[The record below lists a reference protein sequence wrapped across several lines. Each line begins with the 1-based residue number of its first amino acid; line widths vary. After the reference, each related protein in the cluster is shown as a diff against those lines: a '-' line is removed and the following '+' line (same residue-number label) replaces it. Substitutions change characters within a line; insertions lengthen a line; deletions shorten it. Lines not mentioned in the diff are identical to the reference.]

1 MKTDLMPYD
10 EILALWYK
18 ANKQAIFVTK
28 GFLVCITLFLIGVA
42 LSLFGYRTFPIATN
56 IYTILGAWLIA
67 GVWIYSLHKY
77 IEISKIESERY
88 QEIENAITPE
98 LEQIARAWY
107 GKDWHKAL
115 RECIEAHFPG
125 DCPLCGA
132 E

>member
-10 EILALWYK
+10 EILDLWYK
-18 ANKQAIFVTK
+18 ANKQMCFVLK
-28 GFLVCITLFLIGVA
+28 GFLICIVFFLIGTT
-42 LSLFGYRTFPIATN
+42 LSIFGYPTFPIVTN
-56 IYTILGAWLIA
+56 GYTILGAWLIA
-67 GVWIYSLHKY
+67 GIWIYSLCKY
-77 IEISKIESERY
+77 VKISKIESERY

-98 LEQIARAWY
+98 LEQIARTWY

-115 RECIEAHFPG
+115 SECIEAHIPG